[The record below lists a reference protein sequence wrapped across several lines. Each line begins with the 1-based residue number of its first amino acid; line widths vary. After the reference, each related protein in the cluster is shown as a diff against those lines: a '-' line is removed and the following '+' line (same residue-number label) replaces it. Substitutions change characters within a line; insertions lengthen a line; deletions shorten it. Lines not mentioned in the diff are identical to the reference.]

1 MSYLED
7 EVGKEKDLI
16 NEVETSK
23 IGSKVLFIGLSQSG
37 KTSIIQ
43 VVFEGR
49 APVQTEQLQ
58 ATVRFSRKKVEF
70 SDLTLFIFDVGGQT
84 VYLEEIFETQKATV
98 FSNVKVLFYVVD
110 AANFGAFHTS
120 QSYFIRTIRTIHELN
135 KDAKIC
141 ILAHKMDLIP
151 VTERNSTIQSISD
164 IFSLDKLE
172 GVKIFQ
178 TSIYEDSIINV
189 MENVLQTNL
198 NKFV

>member
-1 MSYLED
+1 MSYLEE
-7 EVGKEKDLI
+7 EVVEEKDLI

-23 IGSKVLFIGLSQSG
+23 TGSKVLFIGLSQSG

-49 APVQTEQLQ
+49 EPEQTEQLQ
-58 ATVRFSRKKVEF
+58 ATVRFSRRKVEF
-70 SDLTLFIFDVGGQT
+70 SDMTIFIFDVGGQT
-84 VYLEEIFETQKATV
+84 PYLEEIFETQKTNV

-110 AANFGAFHTS
+110 SANFGTFHTS
-120 QSYFIRTIRTIHELN
+120 QSYFMRTIRTIHELN
-135 KDAKIC
+135 KDTKIC

-151 VTERNSTIQSISD
+151 DAERNSTIQSVSE

-178 TSIYEDSIINV
+178 TSIYEDSILNV
-189 MENVLQTNL
+189 MENVLQSNL
-198 NKFV
+198 K

>member
-1 MSYLED
+1 MSYLEE
-7 EVGKEKDLI
+7 EVVEEKDLI

-23 IGSKVLFIGLSQSG
+23 TGSKVLFIGLSQSG

-49 APVQTEQLQ
+49 EPEQTEQLQ
-58 ATVRFSRKKVEF
+58 ATVRFSRRKVEF
-70 SDLTLFIFDVGGQT
+70 SDMTIFIFDVGGQT
-84 VYLEEIFETQKATV
+84 PYLEEIFETQKTNV

-110 AANFGAFHTS
+110 SANFGTFHTS
-120 QSYFIRTIRTIHELN
+120 QSYFMRTIRTIHELN
-135 KDAKIC
+135 KDTKIC

-151 VTERNSTIQSISD
+151 DAERNSTIQSISE

-178 TSIYEDSIINV
+178 TSIYEDSILNV
-189 MENVLQTNL
+189 MENVLQSNL
-198 NKFV
+198 K